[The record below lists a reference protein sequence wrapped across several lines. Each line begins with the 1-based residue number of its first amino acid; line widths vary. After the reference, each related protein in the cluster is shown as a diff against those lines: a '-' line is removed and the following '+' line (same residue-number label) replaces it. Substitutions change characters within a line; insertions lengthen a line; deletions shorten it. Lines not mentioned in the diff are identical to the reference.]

1 MWRGRS
7 RATVKAW
14 LVDEASNTPGIVNAT
29 KVHSAKRCEV
39 RTVRDIGIA
48 RIDRGP
54 VVKLGI
60 YNNIGL
66 VVSRPGEE
74 VSPLFTHVIGKA
86 EIGVAIAGV
95 NFEAAKSVNQ
105 HNVKNTINRV
115 TAVDGGSAVL

>member
-1 MWRGRS
+1 MWRGSS

-14 LVDEASNTPGIVNAT
+14 VVDEASNTPGIVTAT
-29 KVHSAKRCEV
+29 KVPAAKRSEV
-39 RTVRDIGIA
+39 RVMRDIDIA

-74 VSPLFTHVIGKA
+74 VSPLFTHVIGKS
-86 EIGVAIAGV
+86 EIVVAIAGV
-95 NFEAAKSVNQ
+95 NFHAAKSVNQ
-105 HNVKNTINRV
+105 PNVKHTIDRV
-115 TAVDGGSAVL
+115 TSVDGGSAVL